1 MLEFLKTILGDGYSE
16 EIDKKIS
23 AEVGR
28 AFVSRTDF
36 NAANESRKQLEKT
49 VSERD
54 RQLDELKKS
63 AGTLDE
69 LKLQINTLQAENLE
83 NARKY
88 ADEIKRIKN
97 RRRRGESLNGG
108 GSQKR

>member
-69 LKLQINTLQAENLE
+69 LKL
-83 NARKY
+83 
-88 ADEIKRIKN
+88 
-97 RRRRGESLNGG
+97 
-108 GSQKR
+108 